1 MRNLRPRK
9 FSRNAN
15 IRFFFC
21 VLVRSTIQKY
31 WGSPTYLLTNSN
43 NTNPSPKVEED
54 NEGHDYFANR
64 VEPLHEK
71 LLEPVEVHH
80 PTLRAR
86 GNAKQ
91 AETERQKGHA

>member
-1 MRNLRPRK
+1 MR
-9 FSRNAN
+9 
-15 IRFFFC
+15 FFC
-21 VLVRSTIQKY
+21 VCSCAKY
-31 WGSPTYLLTNSN
+31 HPKILGLTDLPTN

-80 PTLRAR
+80 PTLRTR

-91 AETERQKGHA
+91 AETERQKGHT